1 MTNDSLISLTK
12 MTLAQQET
20 IEEYKLRLDSLS
32 RRFPMLDGPDIDWV
46 TAEKIYVLYKA
57 LYTNEQT
64 LERIAERGGFG
75 WDEVKLMVKK
85 AKKWGGK
92 SE

>member
-1 MTNDSLISLTK
+1 MNDNLTSLIK

-32 RRFPMLDGPDIDWV
+32 RRFPMLDGPDIDWI
-46 TAEKIYVLYKA
+46 TAEKIYVLYSA
-57 LYTNEQT
+57 LHTNKQT

-75 WDEVKLMVKK
+75 WGEVQLMVKK
-85 AKKWGGK
+85 EKK
-92 SE
+92 